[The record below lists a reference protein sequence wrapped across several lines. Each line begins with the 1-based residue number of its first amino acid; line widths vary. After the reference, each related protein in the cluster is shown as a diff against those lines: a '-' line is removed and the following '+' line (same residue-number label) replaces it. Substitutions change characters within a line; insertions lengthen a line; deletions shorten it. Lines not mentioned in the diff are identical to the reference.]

1 MQVFEFTKPVV
12 FHRIL
17 NPKLWADDQ
26 RLHKDV
32 QVKLLQI
39 AREFISGLELDSI
52 PLRDI
57 VITGSNCNL
66 TYTRHSD
73 LDLHI
78 RMDLSSIG
86 PTELVQ
92 DMMQSKKALWNEQH
106 DIRLHRIPVELYV
119 EDLDQTV
126 RGSVYSILTDQWL
139 QQVPL
144 KRTQYDD
151 VSVRAKF
158 RDWSQRIEQ
167 ALADSSRPEQLAQV
181 RERLRTYRRS
191 GLDSRGEFSTENLTF
206 KALRNAGYLDRLE
219 QQRLDLESDVLSL
232 PEQQ

>member
-17 NPKLWADDQ
+17 NPKLWADEQ
-26 RLHKDV
+26 RLLPEV
-32 QVKLLQI
+32 QVKLLEI
-39 AREFISGLELDSI
+39 AREFIRSLELTEV
-52 PLRDI
+52 PLKDL

-78 RMDLSSIG
+78 RMDLSKIG
-86 PTELVQ
+86 TVELVT
-92 DMMQSKKALWNEQH
+92 DLMQSKKALWNQQH

-119 EDLDQTV
+119 EDADQTV
-126 RGSVYSILTDQWL
+126 RGSVYSILHDQWL

-144 KRTQYDD
+144 DRTQYDD
-151 VSVRAKF
+151 LSVRAKF
-158 RDWSQRIEQ
+158 RDWAVRIEQ
-167 ALADSSRPEQLAQV
+167 ALADSHAPEQLAQV

-191 GLDSRGEFSTENLTF
+191 GLDRRGEFSTENLTF

-219 QQRLDLESDVLSL
+219 QQRLDLESDRLSL
-232 PEQQ
+232 PEQL